1 MAATDSTDAQYSQ
14 WKGWGGEHP
23 FGEFTAGDADYFTRE
38 LRNATARHTV
48 TDVLEV
54 GFGDGSFLGYAA
66 ARGWNVIGTE
76 LSDVQVTLGR
86 AAGYNVHT
94 PDYVDGLAE
103 ESLDLIV
110 AFDVLEHIPQDD
122 VVGFLSSLASKL
134 RPEGRMLLR
143 YPNSDT
149 WLGNPLQHGDPTHV
163 TEIGYLKM
171 TYFAESSGLRILNYR
186 APVRRGF
193 RSSVVHGL
201 HRITAGP
208 IIAVSAAVKK
218 ALYFPGM
225 PIVLSSHN
233 AVCTLGRAPHMGP
246 RA

>member
-1 MAATDSTDAQYSQ
+1 MATEDSTGAQYSQ
-14 WKGWGGEHP
+14 WKGWGGDHA
-23 FGEFTAGDADYFTRE
+23 FGSFTPGDADYFARE
-38 LRNATARHTV
+38 VRNATAGHTV

-54 GFGDGSFLGYAA
+54 GFGDGTFLGYGKS
-66 ARGWNVIGTE
+66 RGWTMTGTE
-76 LSDVQVTLGR
+76 LSQFQVSLGT
-86 AAGYNVHT
+86 AAGYDVYT
-94 PDYVDGLAE
+94 PDYVDSLAE
-103 ESLDLIV
+103 ASLDLIV
-110 AFDVLEHIPQDD
+110 AFDVLEHIPQDNVID
-122 VVGFLSSLASKL
+122 FLSNLASKL

-163 TEIGYLKM
+163 TEIGYYKM

-193 RSSVVHGL
+193 KSSFVHGL

-208 IIAVSAAVKK
+208 IIALSAGLKK

-225 PIVLSSHN
+225 PIVLSSFN
-233 AVCTLGRAPHMGP
+233 AVCTLGRAPV
-246 RA
+246 A